1 MTSGSG
7 SRIARGRLPFSR
19 RRRQRSGGGS
29 DELHERH
36 GRAIPVERTAGG
48 TSLLDVVDRVLDK
61 GIVIDAWIKAYS
73 PRGGIGAW
81 EGGVSA

>member
-1 MTSGSG
+1 MTSGSR

-36 GRAIPVERTAGG
+36 RRAIPVERTTGG
-48 TSLLDVVDRVLDK
+48 TSLLDVLDRVVDK
-61 GIVIDAWIKAYS
+61 GIVIAPGSKPTVPVKESALGK
-73 PRGGIGAW
+73 GGI
-81 EGGVSA
+81 SA